1 MTASRITTRR
11 DRRCAALQPA
21 VHSAYAE
28 RVSTEP
34 VVSAA
39 GGRKLALAPDSG
51 DAGIDVTRLRVALAR
66 LSRRLRRHELAGL
79 TPTQLAAL
87 ATVGTSGPMRLGDLA
102 AAEGIAPSTLTRL
115 VTALEESGYV
125 RRFPDPSDARAST
138 LAITPHG
145 QEALERIRTESTL
158 LLTKSLELLTPAQ
171 RSALAEALPV
181 LEQLAE
187 VPGRLLVCGY
197 RFAVTGLRLLVAV
210 TGLRLLLLGEAAG
223 QFVAFAG
230 DLGELMLQL
239 DDAADGLQGDAL
251 VGHGDD
257 LLDDAD
263 LVPGVAAL
271 PARRPLRRDDPEF
284 VDAAQ
289 ERLLDGE
296 HVRDLPDGEQR
307 RVLVF
312 EW

>member
-1 MTASRITTRR
+1 
-11 DRRCAALQPA
+11 

-39 GGRKLALAPDSG
+39 GGRNLALAPDSG

-158 LLTKSLELLTPAQ
+158 LLTKSLDLLTPAQ

-187 VPGRLLVCGY
+187 VPGRLPVCGY
-197 RFAVTGLRLLVAV
+197 WFAV

-251 VGHGDD
+251 IGHGDD